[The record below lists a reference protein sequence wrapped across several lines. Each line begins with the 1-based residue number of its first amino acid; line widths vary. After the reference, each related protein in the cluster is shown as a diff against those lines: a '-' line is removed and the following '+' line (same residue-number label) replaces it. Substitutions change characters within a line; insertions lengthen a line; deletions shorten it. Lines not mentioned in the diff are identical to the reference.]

1 MSEEA
6 KAILDRARAITEE
19 SKARKLDSE
28 ADKNSLGFVEQESGV
43 TQERELQRQK
53 AQAQGN
59 MELEFVKKQLESSKD
74 KPQNS

>member
-28 ADKNSLGFVEQESGV
+28 ADRNSLEFVEQESG
-43 TQERELQRQK
+43 TKQERELQKQK
-53 AQAQGN
+53 AQAYGN
-59 MELEFVKKQLESSKD
+59 IELEFAKKQLESSAD
-74 KPQNS
+74 KPQNN